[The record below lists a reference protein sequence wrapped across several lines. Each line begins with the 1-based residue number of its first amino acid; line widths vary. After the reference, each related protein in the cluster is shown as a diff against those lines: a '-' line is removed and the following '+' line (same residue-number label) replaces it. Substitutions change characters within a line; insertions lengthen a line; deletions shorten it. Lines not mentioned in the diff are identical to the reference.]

1 MKVAEKVA
9 IVTGGGNGIG
19 GALAAKLAQQ
29 DARVVVADLD
39 ANAARAVADGINAER
54 PGAAIAAGADV
65 ADTTQI
71 QRLITLA
78 ESGFGP
84 VDLYFANAGITGVVG
99 LEATEKEW
107 DRSIDV
113 NLRAHIRAAQLLIP
127 DWVERGEGYFISTAS
142 AAGLLTQL
150 GSATYAVTK
159 HAAVGFA
166 EWLNITYGDQGVR
179 VSCLCPMGVNTKLL
193 YEGEQTG
200 HPLGDLATR
209 AVTTAGDV
217 LGTGGRRRQ
226 RAGGDR
232 RGTLPDPPA
241 HRRVGHVPAK
251 GHRLRPLVERH
262 APLPAQLAKGHAVTA
277 QNTNAQNLNGRT
289 AIVTG
294 ASRGIG
300 LAIAQRLAAD
310 GANVVLTARK
320 QESADAAAEQ
330 VGGSAIGVAAH
341 AVDEDA
347 AKRCVDL
354 TLDRFG
360 SIDILINNAGTNP
373 AYGPLIEQDHARFAK
388 TFEVNLWAPLLW
400 TSLAV
405 KAWMGEHGG
414 VVINTASI
422 GGMHSSP
429 YMGMYNATKA
439 ALIHVTKQLA
449 LELSPRVRVNAICP
463 GVVRTRLAEALWK
476 DHEEDVSA
484 RTALGRVGE
493 PPDVAAAVAFLV
505 SDQASWITGDTM
517 VIDGGQVLG
526 DAGGFR

>member
-1 MKVAEKVA
+1 M
-9 IVTGGGNGIG
+9 
-19 GALAAKLAQQ
+19 
-29 DARVVVADLD
+29 
-39 ANAARAVADGINAER
+39 
-54 PGAAIAAGADV
+54 
-65 ADTTQI
+65 
-71 QRLITLA
+71 
-78 ESGFGP
+78 
-84 VDLYFANAGITGVVG
+84 
-99 LEATEKEW
+99 
-107 DRSIDV
+107 
-113 NLRAHIRAAQLLIP
+113 
-127 DWVERGEGYFISTAS
+127 
-142 AAGLLTQL
+142 
-150 GSATYAVTK
+150 
-159 HAAVGFA
+159 
-166 EWLNITYGDQGVR
+166 
-179 VSCLCPMGVNTKLL
+179 
-193 YEGEQTG
+193 
-200 HPLGDLATR
+200 
-209 AVTTAGDV
+209 
-217 LGTGGRRRQ
+217 
-226 RAGGDR
+226 
-232 RGTLPDPPA
+232 
-241 HRRVGHVPAK
+241 
-251 GHRLRPLVERH
+251 
-262 APLPAQLAKGHAVTA
+262 TA
-277 QNTNAQNLNGRT
+277 QNTNALNLAGRT
-289 AIVTG
+289 AIITG

-320 QESADAAAEQ
+320 QESADAAAAQ

-341 AVDEDA
+341 AVDQDA

-354 TLDRFG
+354 TVDRFG

-414 VVINTASI
+414 VIINTASI